1 MKSSLQ
7 TLSRIQKF
15 KIDEQRKILL
25 EYQNKEEQ
33 LLDNMRRLLKEYEK
47 EKEFARTEGYIGDFG
62 AYTKRYLDFRQWLEQ
77 ELEKI
82 RQKISETRDI
92 IADMFKEQKTYEIV
106 DSNRQKRE
114 QKDEDLKTQKMLD
127 EIGTNAYIKKNT

>member
-114 QKDEDLKTQKMLD
+114 QKDEDLKTKKMLD